1 MKMRIVQSEDIYISQ
16 EEFNT
21 YLAFTQIVEGIHRE
35 SKDPNNREFLR
46 ELSVALK
53 AFFSMVKD
61 VEMGGNQNG

>member
-21 YLAFTQIVEGIHRE
+21 YFAFTQIVEGIHRE

-53 AFFSMVKD
+53 VFFSMVKD

>member
-1 MKMRIVQSEDIYISQ
+1 MEMRIVQSEDIYISR

-35 SKDPNNREFLR
+35 SKDPNNREILR

-53 AFFSMVKD
+53 AFFGMVKD
-61 VEMGGNQNG
+61 VEMGGN

>member
-1 MKMRIVQSEDIYISQ
+1 MEMRIVQSEDIYISQ

-53 AFFSMVKD
+53 VFFGMVKD

>member
-1 MKMRIVQSEDIYISQ
+1 MEMRIVQSEDIYISQ
-16 EEFNT
+16 KEFNT
-21 YLAFTQIVEGIHRE
+21 YLAFTQIVEGIYRE

-61 VEMGGNQNG
+61 VEMEGDQND

>member
-1 MKMRIVQSEDIYISQ
+1 MKMRIVQSEDIYISR
-16 EEFNT
+16 EEFDV
-21 YLAFTQIVEGIHRE
+21 YAAFSKIVEGMQRE

-61 VEMGGNQNG
+61 VEMEGNQND

>member
-53 AFFSMVKD
+53 VFFDMVKD
-61 VEMGGNQNG
+61 VEIGGI